1 MPTVRVFTYIDQL
14 DAFVVT
20 DQYRDL
26 ADRLGLTEWN
36 PVVSIGR
43 LFTLDNDYGEH
54 WFDNWSVLDVVSTWA
69 MERLWAQADEDPLR
83 RPSVLGVP
91 VPVANVRSHRGEALL
106 RPGLH
111 LGSRV

>member
-54 WFDNWSVLDVVSTWA
+54 WFDNWSVLAVVST
-69 MERLWAQADEDPLR
+69 
-83 RPSVLGVP
+83 
-91 VPVANVRSHRGEALL
+91 
-106 RPGLH
+106 
-111 LGSRV
+111 